1 MANIDTT
8 QSALPAGTV
17 LKGGNASYTL
27 LKTLGQGSFGI
38 TYLAKNIV
46 GEDEVEQ
53 LFCIKEFFMRDING
67 RESTSVT
74 SSNREGM
81 FDYYKR
87 KFEQESDHLSRLRHK
102 NIVMVVDAFRA
113 NSTSYYVMQYID
125 GQSLDSL
132 IAAKGRLSTDET
144 VGITRQV
151 GSALSCMH
159 SMGMLHLDVKHAN
172 VMMADEKTAIL
183 IDFGLSKQYD
193 QNGQPESS
201 TTVGSGTPG
210 YAPIEQ
216 ANHRKGKDFPVQ
228 MDVYALG
235 ATMLKMLT
243 GQRPPEASDI
253 LNFGFPKKELLA
265 VGVTSSVAMVVEKAM
280 APQQNKRYKTVNDFP
295 KVVSYNRFV
304 ELQKTIAIPLAIF
317 IKKVLLGKCTGI
329 SFVDSTP
336 LRVCRNQR
344 ILIHKTFKGIAQR
357 GKCSMGWFFGFKLHL
372 ICNEKGELLNFMITP
387 GDIDDRKPLE
397 YKAFVDFIYGKLVG
411 DKGYISKNLFDKLFV
426 DGIQLITKLKSNMK
440 GSIMK
445 ISDRL
450 LLRKRAIIET
460 VNDELKNIAQ
470 VEHSRHRSFDN
481 FIVNTLGALA
491 AYCFFPKKPTI
502 AVQRTIDRQ
511 LTLF

>member
-1 MANIDTT
+1 M
-8 QSALPAGTV
+8 
-17 LKGGNASYTL
+17 
-27 LKTLGQGSFGI
+27 I
-38 TYLAKNIV
+38 T
-46 GEDEVEQ
+46 EDKVTEI
-53 LFCIKEFFMRDING
+53 FCIADDFCKVFDAQMEKYTIKSNLKRKYH
-67 RESTSVT
+67 RESTMSKAEIMVVIILFH
-74 SSNREGM
+74 SSGFRCLKH
-81 FDYYKR
+81 FYK
-87 KFEQESDHLSRLRHK
+87 EHVCVHLRH
-102 NIVMVVDAFRA
+102 
-113 NSTSYYVMQYID
+113 
-125 GQSLDSL
+125 L
-132 IAAKGRLSTDET
+132 
-144 VGITRQV
+144 
-151 GSALSCMH
+151 
-159 SMGMLHLDVKHAN
+159 
-172 VMMADEKTAIL
+172 
-183 IDFGLSKQYD
+183 
-193 QNGQPESS
+193 
-201 TTVGSGTPG
+201 
-210 YAPIEQ
+210 
-216 ANHRKGKDFPVQ
+216 FP
-228 MDVYALG
+228 
-235 ATMLKMLT
+235 
-243 GQRPPEASDI
+243 
-253 LNFGFPKKELLA
+253 N
-265 VGVTSSVAMVVEKAM
+265 
-280 APQQNKRYKTVNDFP
+280 
-295 KVVSYNRFV
+295 VVSYNRFV

-397 YKAFVDFIYGKLVG
+397 HKAFVDFIYGKLVG
-411 DKGYISKNLFDKLFV
+411 DKGYIGKNLFDKLFV